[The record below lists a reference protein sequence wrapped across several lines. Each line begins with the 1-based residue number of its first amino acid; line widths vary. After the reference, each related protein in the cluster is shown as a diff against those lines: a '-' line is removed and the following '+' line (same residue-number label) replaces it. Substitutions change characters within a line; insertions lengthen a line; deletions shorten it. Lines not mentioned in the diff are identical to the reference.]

1 EAALE
6 SRRQAHYAAGD
17 AVHAAQGRLYE
28 ASALVSR
35 LEAEIRHVADSR
47 NRLQA
52 RRLQLQQQQEEWQAQ
67 QQHCAAQLEA
77 TASKREIA
85 AARSET
91 LREQAEQARENLPQ
105 IEQSVRQA
113 ATERDTLRVE
123 LAKVEQALALAAQTQ
138 RDADRQLQALALR
151 QERLEQERSGLNTPD
166 PQLVERL
173 RGDCAAMEEQLEE
186 AQAQLAELEARL
198 PGLDDQRRQAQTAS
212 QGEAHTLAGLEARMA
227 ALSKLQEDVQKQGAL
242 QPWLE
247 RHGLAE
253 LGRLW

>member
-1 EAALE
+1 L
-6 SRRQAHYAAGD
+6 
-17 AVHAAQGRLYE
+17 
-28 ASALVSR
+28 
-35 LEAEIRHVADSR
+35 
-47 NRLQA
+47 
-52 RRLQLQQQQEEWQAQ
+52 
-67 QQHCAAQLEA
+67 
-77 TASKREIA
+77 
-85 AARSET
+85 
-91 LREQAEQARENLPQ
+91 
-105 IEQSVRQA
+105 RQA
-113 ATERDTLRVE
+113 AAERDTLRVE

-253 LGRLW
+253 LGRLWQRVQIEAGAATGHGAVPRDRASGSELRDVDQAAALGPDALPARLALDQLPVGSAPAGAELSLRAVARLLRVNEAGLRTLLDDWL